1 MAGPIASA
9 QDSFAELLSAGAL
22 PNPQGGAGDL
32 SATDLVQLFESQ
44 ATSRRLDLEARR
56 LGAERRAFYSIG
68 SSGHEGNAAVARA
81 LRLTDM
87 AFLHYRSGAFL
98 IERSRQLP
106 GSTPIWDMA
115 LSFTASRDDPI
126 SGGRHKVLGS
136 KPLNI
141 PPQTSTIASHLPKA
155 VGAAYAISLARA
167 LSFAGKVMPDDALVL
182 CSFGDASSNHS
193 TAQGAFNTAA
203 WTAFRNIPL
212 PLIFL
217 CEDNG
222 IGISVPTP
230 DGWVGRNFS
239 QRAGLEYVAC
249 DGRDVASAFAGAQE
263 AADIARRRRKP
274 VFLHMK
280 TVRIG
285 GHAGSDVEAA
295 YRSRAEIEVA
305 QREDPLLMTAAR
317 LASEA
322 GISSGEIAG
331 IYARI
336 SDQARHA
343 MEAATERP
351 KLTSAKD
358 VMASVVP
365 PRVETPAAPATS
377 LDQPAANE
385 PQHLSRMV
393 SLVLAEQMQRHEEI
407 VVFGED
413 VGRKGG
419 VYGATT
425 RLQQQFGRTRVFD
438 TLLDEQAILGNAI
451 GFAHNGLLP
460 IPEIQFLAY
469 VHNAEDQLR
478 GEAATLSFF
487 SRGQYT
493 NPMVVRIAGL
503 GYQKGFG
510 GHFHNDNSVNVF
522 RDIPGI
528 VVACPSSAAEAARL
542 MRESVRLAREEGRVV
557 VFIEPIALYGTK
569 DLHEDGDGE
578 MLSVLN
584 EISDAAPLG
593 EVAVHG
599 EGRDLLIATYGNGTY
614 MARRCAKRLAAE
626 GIATRVLDLRWLHP
640 LPVDAV
646 LAEARD
652 CEALLVVDE
661 CRRTGSLAEEMVCR
675 LVEGGFDRPLARLN
689 SDDSFI
695 PLGPAAEEVLLSEAQ
710 IMAAA
715 RKLTGKGDAA

>member
-1 MAGPIASA
+1 
-9 QDSFAELLSAGAL
+9 
-22 PNPQGGAGDL
+22 
-32 SATDLVQLFESQ
+32 
-44 ATSRRLDLEARR
+44 
-56 LGAERRAFYSIG
+56 
-68 SSGHEGNAAVARA
+68 
-81 LRLTDM
+81 
-87 AFLHYRSGAFL
+87 
-98 IERSRQLP
+98 
-106 GSTPIWDMA
+106 
-115 LSFTASRDDPI
+115 
-126 SGGRHKVLGS
+126 
-136 KPLNI
+136 
-141 PPQTSTIASHLPKA
+141 
-155 VGAAYAISLARA
+155 
-167 LSFAGKVMPDDALVL
+167 
-182 CSFGDASSNHS
+182 
-193 TAQGAFNTAA
+193 
-203 WTAFRNIPL
+203 
-212 PLIFL
+212 
-217 CEDNG
+217 
-222 IGISVPTP
+222 
-230 DGWVGRNFS
+230 
-239 QRAGLEYVAC
+239 
-249 DGRDVASAFAGAQE
+249 
-263 AADIARRRRKP
+263 
-274 VFLHMK
+274 MK

-322 GISSGEIAG
+322 GISSAEIAG

-365 PRVETPAAPATS
+365 PRVVTRAAPATS

-675 LVEGGFDRPLARLN
+675 LVEDGFDKPLARLN

-710 IMAAA
+710 ILAAA